1 MSDNRAACAEDLPQ
15 DLDGADIGRVVRVV
29 SNWIETD
36 WDDRVLDVSL
46 RGLGGRVEEDRVR
59 VACAV
64 QEWLK
69 TRTMRPGRPTA
80 RDVLQSA
87 LLRRL
92 LSGSPK
98 LPFTPPLAF
107 RRPWYALVENKGKH
121 RATFVPPAPGAP
133 TALVNDF
140 AWDVV
145 SIGPGQLYRLVHSPS
160 GIGIRVIPNDEMPI
174 DGNASGSRFRWLVE
188 RVA

>member
-1 MSDNRAACAEDLPQ
+1 MIDSRAARAEDLPQ

-29 SNWIETD
+29 SSWIEGD
-36 WDDRVLDVSL
+36 WDAKLLDVGLKAVGDRVERDRARV
-46 RGLGGRVEEDRVR
+46 GR
-59 VACAV
+59 AV
-64 QEWLK
+64 FEWLE
-69 TRTMRPGRPTA
+69 TRQTRPGRPTA

-98 LPFTPPLAF
+98 LPFVPPLAF

-121 RATFVPPAPGAP
+121 RATFVPPAPGAT

-145 SIGPGQLYRLVHSPS
+145 TVGPGQMYRLHHASS
-160 GIGIRVIPNDEMPI
+160 KITIRVIPNEEMPV
-174 DGNASGSRFRWLVE
+174 DGGSGSRFRWLVE